1 MDKLKK
7 RIRIFLIKLSSW
19 EYWPIWATY
28 LPASLYFSYLSL
40 RAGSPFFFS
49 TANPSIENGG
59 MFFESK
65 KNVYAQIPEELYP
78 PTIHLEADTESE
90 EIFRKIR
97 EKGMA
102 FPLVAKPD
110 RGERGWLVK
119 IIYHEAELI
128 QYVNVVNRP
137 ILLQTYVN
145 FPMELSIFYVRHPSW
160 EKGKITSI
168 TGKKFLSVTG
178 DGKSTLKKLI
188 RQNPRTFL
196 QEQTLHK
203 IQGFYGDEILPAGE
217 EKILVRIGNHAR
229 GTTFLNCNNLIDEN
243 LEAAIDRISKRI
255 PNFHFGR
262 LDMVCKSVE
271 ALKQQKDFYIL
282 ELNGAG
288 AEPAHIY
295 HPGYS
300 YFKAQMDIMKHFS
313 IMFDIARY
321 FNKQGYPY
329 MTLSDYRKKKR
340 QEKAFK
346 GTLKNS
352 NL

>member
-7 RIRIFLIKLSSW
+7 SMRILAIKLGSW

-28 LPASLYFSYLSL
+28 LPASLYYSYLSL

-49 TANPSIENGG
+49 AANPSIENGG

-65 KNVYAQIPEELYP
+65 KDVYAQIPEYLYP
-78 PTIHLEADTESE
+78 CTVHIEADTELG
-90 EIFRKIR
+90 EIFSKIK
-97 EKGMA
+97 EKGMS

-119 IIYHEAELI
+119 IIYTTDQLI
-128 QYVNVVNRP
+128 EYVTIVRRNF
-137 ILLQTYVN
+137 LLQAYVH

-160 EKGKITSI
+160 QKGKITSI
-168 TGKKFLSVTG
+168 TGKQFLSVTG
-178 DGKSTLKKLI
+178 DGRSTLKKLI
-188 RQNPRTFL
+188 RENPRTFL
-196 QEQTLHK
+196 QEETLYK
-203 IQGFYGDEILPAGE
+203 IQGFNGDEILPAGE

-229 GTTFLNCNNLIDEN
+229 GTTFLNYKHLIDDAMET
-243 LEAAIDRISKRI
+243 AIDSISKKI
-255 PNFHFGR
+255 PGFHFGR

-271 ALKQQKDFYIL
+271 ALKQEEDFYIL

-295 HPGYS
+295 QPGYS
-300 YFKAQMDIMKHFS
+300 YFRAQLDIMKHFKL
-313 IMFDIARY
+313 MFDIASY
-321 FNKQGYPY
+321 FNKHGHPY
-329 MTLSDYRKKKR
+329 MTWTEYQRKKR
-340 QEKAFK
+340 DEKAFK

-352 NL
+352 DL